1 MDDRNSVTPQ
11 ENMQVIESL
20 YKYLQALNIGV
31 PISIEYLTD
40 KTPAMAVK
48 QVSTAY
54 KTKVNIIGG
63 YDAELP
69 FAIYHR
75 AKVSDPN
82 SILAITKP
90 LNIMAD
96 IFDME
101 TENHFPNLSL
111 PGYVPVK
118 IEMVS
123 TPADDT
129 GKENNVATFM
139 AMYKLTYKKKSK
151 YS

>member
-139 AMYKLTYKKKSK
+139 AMYKLTYKKKLK

>member
-11 ENMQVIESL
+11 ENTQVIESL
-20 YKYLQALNIGV
+20 YKYLQSLNIGV
-31 PISIEYLTD
+31 PISIEYLTG

-75 AKVSDPN
+75 AKEIGRAHV
-82 SILAITKP
+82 
-90 LNIMAD
+90 
-96 IFDME
+96 
-101 TENHFPNLSL
+101 
-111 PGYVPVK
+111 
-118 IEMVS
+118 
-123 TPADDT
+123 
-129 GKENNVATFM
+129 
-139 AMYKLTYKKKSK
+139 
-151 YS
+151 

>member
-1 MDDRNSVTPQ
+1 MDDRNNVTSQ
-11 ENMQVIESL
+11 ENSQVIESM
-20 YKYLQALNIGV
+20 YEYLQELNIGV
-31 PISIEYLTD
+31 PISIEYLAD

-48 QVSTAY
+48 QVYTAY
-54 KTKVNIIGG
+54 KTKTNIIGG
-63 YDAELP
+63 YEAELP

-75 AKVSDPN
+75 AKVNDLN

-101 TENHFPNLSL
+101 TENHFPNLTL

-129 GKENNVATFM
+129 GKQNNIATFM
-139 AMYKLTYKKKSK
+139 AMYKLTYKKKVR
-151 YS
+151 

>member
-11 ENMQVIESL
+11 ENTQVIESL
-20 YKYLQALNIGV
+20 YKYLQSLNIGV
-31 PISIEYLTD
+31 PISIEYLTG

-111 PGYVPVK
+111 PGYGLVPTGLNAQRLCTK
-118 IEMVS
+118 I
-123 TPADDT
+123 T
-129 GKENNVATFM
+129 G
-139 AMYKLTYKKKSK
+139 
-151 YS
+151 

>member
-1 MDDRNSVTPQ
+1 MDDRNNVTSQ
-11 ENMQVIESL
+11 ENSQVIESM
-20 YKYLQALNIGV
+20 YEYLQKLNIGV
-31 PISIEYLTD
+31 PISIEYLAD

-54 KTKVNIIGG
+54 KTKTNIIGG
-63 YDAELP
+63 YEAELP

-75 AKVSDPN
+75 AKVNDLN

-101 TENHFPNLSL
+101 TENHFPNLTL

-129 GKENNVATFM
+129 GKQNNIATFM
-139 AMYKLTYKKKSK
+139 AMYKLTYKKKVR
-151 YS
+151 

>member
-1 MDDRNSVTPQ
+1 MDDRNNVTSQ
-11 ENMQVIESL
+11 ENSQVIESM
-20 YKYLQALNIGV
+20 YKYLQELNIGV
-31 PISIEYLTD
+31 PISIEYLAD

-54 KTKVNIIGG
+54 KTKMNIIGG
-63 YDAELP
+63 YEAELP

-75 AKVSDPN
+75 AKVNDLN

-101 TENHFPNLSL
+101 TENHFPNLTL

-129 GKENNVATFM
+129 GKQNNIATFM
-139 AMYKLTYKKKSK
+139 AMYKLTYKKKVR
-151 YS
+151 

>member
-1 MDDRNSVTPQ
+1 MDDRNNVTSQ
-11 ENMQVIESL
+11 ENSQVIESM
-20 YKYLQALNIGV
+20 YEYLQKLNIE
-31 PISIEYLTD
+31 SLAD

-54 KTKVNIIGG
+54 KTKTNIIGG
-63 YDAELP
+63 YEAELP

-75 AKVSDPN
+75 AKVNDLN

-101 TENHFPNLSL
+101 TENHFPNLTL

-129 GKENNVATFM
+129 GKQNNIATFM
-139 AMYKLTYKKKSK
+139 AMYKLTYKKKVR
-151 YS
+151 

>member
-11 ENMQVIESL
+11 ENTQVIESL
-20 YKYLQALNIGV
+20 YKYLQSLNIGV
-31 PISIEYLTD
+31 PISIEYLTG

-111 PGYVPVK
+111 PDYVPVK
-118 IEMVS
+118 IEMIS

-139 AMYKLTYKKKSK
+139 AMYKRTYKKKSK

>member
-1 MDDRNSVTPQ
+1 MVDRNSVTPQ
-11 ENMQVIESL
+11 ENTQVIESL
-20 YKYLQALNIGV
+20 YMYLQALNIGV

-40 KTPAMAVK
+40 KTPSMAVK

-54 KTKVNIIGG
+54 KTKMNIIGG

-75 AKVSDPN
+75 AKVNDPN

-90 LNIMAD
+90 LNIMAE

-129 GKENNVATFM
+129 GKENNTATFM
-139 AMYKLTYKKKSK
+139 AMYKLTYMKKSK

>member
-1 MDDRNSVTPQ
+1 MVDRNSVTPQ
-11 ENMQVIESL
+11 ENTQVIESL
-20 YKYLQALNIGV
+20 YMYLQALNIGV

-40 KTPAMAVK
+40 KTPSMAVK

-54 KTKVNIIGG
+54 KTKMNIIGG

-75 AKVSDPN
+75 AKVNDPN

-90 LNIMAD
+90 LNIMAE

-129 GKENNVATFM
+129 GKENNTATFM
-139 AMYKLTYKKKSK
+139 AMYKLT
-151 YS
+151 

>member
-11 ENMQVIESL
+11 ENTQVIESL

-75 AKVSDPN
+75 AKVNDIN

-101 TENHFPNLSL
+101 TENHFTNLSL

-123 TPADDT
+123 TPADYT
-129 GKENNVATFM
+129 GKDNNTATFM
-139 AMYKLTYKKKSK
+139 AMYKLTYKKK
-151 YS
+151 